1 MTDKPSA
8 AVSMAEMLRASPEGT
23 PPFPA
28 PWAAEAFALTVHL
41 HERGVFSW
49 PQWVEALSGELQKPG
64 KRANGDDYYQSWVE
78 ALCNLLG
85 SLGILHPEEVAEMKE
100 RWQRA
105 AEATPHGKPILL
117 ENADLAAID

>member
-1 MTDKPSA
+1 MQ
-8 AVSMAEMLRASPEGT
+8 RASPEGT

-28 PWAAEAFALTVHL
+28 PWAAEAFALTVSL
-41 HERGVFSW
+41 HDRGVFSW
-49 PQWVEALSGELQKPG
+49 QQWAEVLAVELRRPSRSGDG
-64 KRANGDDYYQSWVE
+64 SDYYQSWVD

-85 SLGILHPEEVAEMKE
+85 SLEILSAAEVTAMKE

-117 ENADLAAID
+117 DNAGNNVAS

>member
-1 MTDKPSA
+1 MQR
-8 AVSMAEMLRASPEGT
+8 VSLEGT
-23 PPFPA
+23 HPFPA

-41 HERGVFSW
+41 HDRGVFTW
-49 PQWVEALSGELQKPG
+49 PQWAEALSVELKKPEKKEDG
-64 KRANGDDYYQSWVE
+64 SDYYESWVD

-85 SLGILHPEEVAEMKE
+85 SCDILQPEEVSAMKE

-117 ENADLAAID
+117 ENADLTVAD

>member
-1 MTDKPSA
+1 MKPSGA
-8 AVSMAEMLRASPEGT
+8 PSAVDMAEMLRASPENA

-28 PWAAEAFALTVHL
+28 PWAAEAFALTLHL
-41 HERGVFSW
+41 HEQGVFTW
-49 PQWVEALSGELQKPG
+49 PQWVEALARELHKPG
-64 KRANGDDYYQSWVE
+64 KHANGDDYFHSWVG

-85 SLGILHPEEVAEMKE
+85 SIGILEPAQVTEMKE

-117 ENADLAAID
+117 ENADQPN